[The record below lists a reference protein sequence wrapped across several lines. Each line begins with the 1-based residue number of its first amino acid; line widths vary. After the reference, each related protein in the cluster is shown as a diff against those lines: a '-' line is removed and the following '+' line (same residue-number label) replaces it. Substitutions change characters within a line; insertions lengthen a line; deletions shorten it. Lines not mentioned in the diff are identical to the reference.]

1 MTNTYIERYLNPWRE
16 LDRMGQLFNSMTSSG
31 TREYPAVNLWV
42 NGEHAEITTE
52 IPGVDQE
59 TMDISVSGNTVTFS
73 GIRTADERTD
83 DEPYYRHE
91 IRHGKFSKTIKL
103 PFNVDSDKVTASYR
117 NGILQISLPQQEAD
131 KPRKISI
138 KSE

>member
-16 LDRMGQLFNSMTSSG
+16 LDRMGHLLNNMTSKRTS
-31 TREYPAVNLWV
+31 EYPAVNLWV
-42 NGEHAEITTE
+42 NGEHAEIMTE
-52 IPGVDQE
+52 IPGVDQK
-59 TMDISVSGNTVTFS
+59 TLGISVSGNTVTLS
-73 GIRTADERTD
+73 GIRPADERAD
-83 DEPYYRHE
+83 DTPYYRHE

-103 PFNVDSDKVTASYR
+103 PFNVDADKVNASYR